1 MRIWKMNGAGNAF
14 AVFDAREGKFAPS
27 EAQLREIATS
37 MIADQIMAIEPK
49 GDKPYT
55 WFDKPADHGVLRD
68 QLMAISG
75 QTHVLETAAVLL
87 YRGAR
92 IWHQLA
98 RPKLTVRPLA
108 AEFIDQY
115 VASAGDELLSCV
127 GGYQI
132 EALGP
137 HLFHRIE
144 GDEFS
149 IRGLPLLP
157 LLGFLRERKVIL
169 G

>member
-1 MRIWKMNGAGNAF
+1 
-14 AVFDAREGKFAPS
+14 
-27 EAQLREIATS
+27 
-37 MIADQIMAIEPK
+37 MAIEPK